1 MSPAKYLCCVYYA
14 AEKLHD
20 KGKVSRFWLTFLY
33 IVSFLRFCSYF
44 REDLTSR
51 SSVSTIS
58 EPSSGF
64 AMCISMPAAK
74 AS

>member
-14 AEKLHD
+14 AEELHD
-20 KGKVSRFWLTFLY
+20 RGKVSRFWLTFLYFLY

-64 AMCISMPAAK
+64 AICISK

>member
-1 MSPAKYLCCVYYA
+1 MLRA
-14 AEKLHD
+14 AELHYT
-20 KGKVSRFWLTFLY
+20 GKVSRFWLTFLY

-44 REDLTSR
+44 REDLTNR

-64 AMCISMPAAK
+64 AIC
-74 AS
+74 